1 MENLYKINNYPSATR
16 FYEILKENNIA
27 ASHKQVKEFVARQN
41 IQQVKPPI
49 HTKSGEKRIIAVA
62 PFSQWQI
69 DLLDYYKYSTT
80 NKGMK
85 YIFCC
90 IDLFT
95 RKAYAKPIKTK
106 TTEDTANV
114 FEMILREAGDTP
126 DSVFHDQGKEWKGKF
141 AKLCEARHIASLQN
155 DLEDHRS
162 LGVVDRF
169 SRTIKTMI
177 H

>member
-85 YIFCC
+85 YIVFVVL
-90 IDLFT
+90 IYLHE
-95 RKAYAKPIKTK
+95 KPMQ
-106 TTEDTANV
+106 N
-114 FEMILREAGDTP
+114 P
-126 DSVFHDQGKEWKGKF
+126 
-141 AKLCEARHIASLQN
+141 LQN
-155 DLEDHRS
+155 KL
-162 LGVVDRF
+162 
-169 SRTIKTMI
+169 RTPN
-177 H
+177 